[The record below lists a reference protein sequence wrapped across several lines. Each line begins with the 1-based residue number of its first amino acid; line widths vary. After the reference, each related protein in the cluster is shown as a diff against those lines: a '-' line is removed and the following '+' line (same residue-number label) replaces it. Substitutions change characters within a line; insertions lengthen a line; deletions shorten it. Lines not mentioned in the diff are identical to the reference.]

1 MLMTLAVISLS
12 ASAANIKFAS
22 HPSLSPDGKQLYFG
36 YDGDIFSVPVT
47 GGIASAVITMN
58 GTQDSPL
65 VSPDG
70 KWLAFSSDIQGNS
83 DVYVV
88 PLAGGQAV
96 QLTFHEASDIPVSWS
111 ADSHYIYFESTRE
124 SARKTTFRVS
134 VTGGTPQLMFDGFFN
149 TIVNLVENP
158 RTGEFL
164 FNESMESISF
174 PTRKRYVGAHNPN
187 IKCWNPKNR
196 KYTELT
202 DYIGKDQW
210 PMVDRSGA
218 IYYVSDSFN
227 KESNIV
233 KYVPGAEPQQL
244 TSFDESVQ
252 YPNIAA
258 DGSAITFLKD
268 YEIYVLEPATGRVSV
283 PQIQVA
289 SGSVEVRRSFASQKP
304 TAADVSP
311 DGKKFALVIRGGL
324 YVSDTKCK
332 FLQRLDTPS
341 DERVDEVVWGS
352 DSRTIYYTRT
362 NGGWTNVFKIAAD
375 GSGSEAEVYISRNNV
390 KNLTVNHKGD
400 KMVFVDGS
408 SDVMLFDM
416 ASGNVSKIA
425 DAEFWSYQGYDF
437 SFSFDDS
444 YIAFDAMNKFEPDI
458 FLYRIADG
466 TLTNLTHSASV
477 EQSPVFSPDG
487 RNMYLLAN
495 PTSSSFPKGS
505 RSALYKLPL
514 RKYDTPFKSESF
526 DGLFAE
532 KKTAR
537 DSAVVVDTKDI
548 HKRLEKMEREG
559 SQSGLYVY
567 SAKSKDYLLYSSS
580 GSGASGRGTFV
591 LEISDPEAKPKQVK
605 DLSGGSFFGCKD
617 ALYCISGGNIYKVDP
632 AGASASKIDVS
643 KDVEKVL
650 SDEFSQMFYETWAVL
665 EQNYYDVRFH
675 GADWMAV
682 RDYYSSLLPY
692 VRNRANLRTLIT
704 DMLGELNSS
713 HLGFTSSGPE
723 ETVSTRIQTY
733 GTGLLFDRN
742 APYKVSGILMDSP
755 ADKYGIDIRPGD
767 ILVAV
772 DGERVDP
779 SQNREKYFSGAVA
792 ADELKLTF
800 LRGANEFDVKLH
812 TASASTIKALAYKEW
827 EQQRAD
833 AVTAGTGGRVG
844 YIHMQAMGDTD
855 LNDFLLKM
863 HTEVVDKDALILDLR
878 YNNGGNVH
886 KEVIDFLRG
895 QAHFEWAYRDFP
907 RTSHPNVAPAGKPI
921 VVLVNEHSL
930 SDAEVTSNGIKT
942 LGIAKLVGTETYRWI
957 IFTSSVRL
965 LDGSTCR
972 LPAWGCYNVI
982 DGQDLENTGVKPDI
996 YVRNTF
1002 KDRLDGRDPQLD
1014 AAIAEVLKELKGIQ
1028 TP

>member
-1 MLMTLAVISLS
+1 MTLAVISLS

-187 IKCWNPKNR
+187 IKCWNPKNK

-244 TSFDESVQ
+244 TSFDKSVQ

-375 GSGSEAEVYISRNNV
+375 GSGSEAEVYISKNNV

-408 SDVMLFDM
+408 RDVMLCDM
-416 ASGNVSKIA
+416 ASGSVSKIA

-567 SAKSKDYLLYSSS
+567 SAKSKDYLLYSSF